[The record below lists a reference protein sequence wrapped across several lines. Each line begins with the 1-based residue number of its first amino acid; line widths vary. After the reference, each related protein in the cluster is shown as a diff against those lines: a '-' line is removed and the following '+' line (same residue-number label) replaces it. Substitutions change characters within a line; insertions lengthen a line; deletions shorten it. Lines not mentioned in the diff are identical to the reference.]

1 MTNYKKTMLLMAIF
15 CFFQS
20 GFSQVGINT
29 IVPLST
35 LDINGNLSI
44 KHITLIGSSTT
55 IQINDGVYISVNP
68 QANDQVFN
76 IPSAI
81 TYPGRIYIL
90 RNINNTNTAAISTS
104 GGLFFY
110 KNTTV
115 EANNVTH
122 LIYLFEG
129 NRTVY
134 LISDG
139 LNWTVFN

>member
-1 MTNYKKTMLLMAIF
+1 MINPKQIFLAVVFF

-35 LDINGNLSI
+35 LDINGNLSV
-44 KHITLIGSSTT
+44 KAITLTGSSSIT
-55 IQINDGVYISVNP
+55 QIDDGVYISLNP
-68 QANDQVFN
+68 VSNNQVFN

-90 RNINNTNTAAISTS
+90 RNINNTNTADITSS

-110 KNTTV
+110 KDTTV
-115 EANNVTH
+115 EANSSTH
-122 LIYLFEG
+122 KIYLYQG
-129 NRTVY
+129 NRTVF
-134 LISDG
+134 IMSDG
-139 LNWTVFN
+139 SNWTVFN